1 MQQRGIMNVNQQ
13 QHIDQLNELRS
24 ITDLLTEQNQG
35 LSDWQTEQK
44 KAIKDAKDNNEDQL
58 TALEDI
64 LSAMQSSLENKGKGS
79 AGYTDNPFGKSK
91 DNTKES
97 QEFDFNNIT
106 ESFSGLISDSFG
118 FINKSFKNNTRMTTS
133 IFKNG
138 SGAISKILG
147 GIGKALTMSIGLF
160 SFGVSTAISGLIA
173 FGTKL
178 IDLNENFNTLNQ
190 LGFSFQGGLKGLQ
203 TALNNAGLD
212 VDKMSSILVDN
223 NKFFAR
229 IGSKGLKDFT
239 DQLGELRKSGSF
251 AALGLTAEEGA
262 DQLANYL
269 DIQRLAGQTDL
280 ATKMKDTAAQT
291 AYIEHMTTAARTM
304 GVSVKELQA
313 DMKSMFDDADTASYL
328 SGMDEKTRLEAQAIL
343 STMKGVPDAVK
354 EDMLRVSQG
363 LQPLSAEYT
372 ALLQSNESFRKAND
386 NFTAGVANNN
396 LSLESFKNVALA
408 TVDDA
413 KKARDQA
420 VGMQLDTADASHAW
434 LTSLQSLSTEA
445 PDLQRDAVQT
455 TIQGA
460 KGMWADLSTTFKND
474 FTDFVA
480 SLFQADTYTNFFSNA
495 FKGLVDKFFSIE
507 ADKVPDF
514 SAAFTKM
521 TTDFAS
527 KISTWGSNLATDGK
541 ELATG
546 IANKIDTIF
555 GGGTADLFDYVST
568 SFKSG
573 MKKIGEYIDNN
584 DWLKMGA
591 DLLKSIGSFAIDTGT
606 GAIESI
612 SNAFGGFKDAVLLK
626 LKNMIRDVVATIP
639 EWLMP
644 DFVFDWLN
652 EPTAKEETTTNNT
665 ATTNTNTNTENITN
679 NSTVN
684 ANETKYDFQ
693 TESAGEI
700 DFNQLHTNPT
710 NAMRTETEG
719 TASLYDNM
727 VLDKMIEDELK
738 AYDAMDRQVALDMDK
753 VMPADTSMPIGTAA
767 TSTTANAQIKETSI
781 KPQTTALKEPEP
793 QQNQSVSREEIKQ
806 MITALLPN
814 ATAEEQDNANAKE
827 STDFAQAIIDGLSPL
842 LSSILSATTDTANA
856 TKKGNKQVQSPRIN

>member
-1 MQQRGIMNVNQQ
+1 MQQRGKMNVNQQ

-35 LSDWQTEQK
+35 LNDWKTEQK

-58 TALEDI
+58 EALEDI
-64 LSAMQSSLENKGKGS
+64 LNAMQSSLENKDKGS
-79 AGYTDNPFGKSK
+79 TGYTENPFGKSK

-97 QEFDFNNIT
+97 QAFDFNNIS
-106 ESFSGLISDSFG
+106 ESFNGLISDSFG

-138 SGAISKILG
+138 SGTVSKILG
-147 GIGKALTMSIGLF
+147 GVGKTLTMSLGLL
-160 SFGVSTAISGLIA
+160 SFGISTAISGLIA
-173 FGTKL
+173 LGTKL
-178 IDLNENFNTLNQ
+178 IELNENFNTLNQ

-203 TALNNAGLD
+203 TAINNAGLD
-212 VDKMSSILVDN
+212 FDQLSSTLVDN
-223 NKFFAR
+223 NQLFAR
-229 IGSKGLKDFT
+229 LGSKGLKDFT
-239 DQLGELRKSGSF
+239 DQLGKLRKSGSF

-291 AYIEHMTTAARTM
+291 AYIEQMTTAARTM

-313 DMKSMFDDADTASYL
+313 DMKGMFDDADTASYL

-372 ALLQSNESFRKAND
+372 SLLQSNESFRKAND

-396 LSLESFKNVALA
+396 LSLESFKNVALS

-434 LTSLQSLSTEA
+434 LTSLQSLSTET

-495 FKGLVDKFFSIE
+495 FKGLVGKFFSID

-541 ELATG
+541 ELAKD
-546 IANKIDTIF
+546 IATKIDTMF
-555 GGGTADLFDYVST
+555 GDGTADLFDYVST
-568 SFKSG
+568 SFKDG
-573 MKKIGEYIDNN
+573 MKTIGEYIDNN

-591 DLLKSIGSFAIDTGT
+591 DLLKSIGSFAIDSGT

-612 SNAFGGFKDAVLLK
+612 SSAFGGFKDAVLQK

-639 EWLMP
+639 EWLIP

-652 EPTAKEETTTNNT
+652 EPTAKEETATT
-665 ATTNTNTNTENITN
+665 ATTTNKTENITN

-684 ANETKYDFQ
+684 ANETKYNFQ
-693 TESAGEI
+693 TESKEEVKN
-700 DFNQLHTNPT
+700 NQVLTNPT
-710 NAMRTETEG
+710 STAAMG
-719 TASLYDNM
+719 NDTASIYDNM
-727 VLDKMIEDELK
+727 VIDKMIEDELN
-738 AYDAMDRQVALDMDK
+738 AYRNLDRQVTLEMDS
-753 VMPADTSMPIGTAA
+753 VMPADTSMPIGTA
-767 TSTTANAQIKETSI
+767 TSTTSTTTSAPIKETSI
-781 KPQTTALKEPEP
+781 RPQTTELKEPEP
-793 QQNQSVSREEIKQ
+793 LQNQAVSNEEIKQ

-814 ATAEEQDNANAKE
+814 ATTEEQDNAKAKE

-856 TKKGNKQVQSPRIN
+856 TKKGNKQVQQPRIN